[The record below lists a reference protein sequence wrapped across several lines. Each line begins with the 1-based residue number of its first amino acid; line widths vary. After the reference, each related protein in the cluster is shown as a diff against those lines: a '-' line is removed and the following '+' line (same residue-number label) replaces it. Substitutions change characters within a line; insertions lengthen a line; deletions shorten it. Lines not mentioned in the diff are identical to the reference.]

1 MYLFNRVDPSPE
13 VPCALWRRTEDVFG
27 IPELDLV
34 YPPRRF
40 FVDQD
45 NPPPVARSNYDA
57 RRAQSIPSFVER
69 CRLLTAYTS
78 SESQRTISKLVA
90 WFLVCEDRQNRL
102 DAREVQTLA
111 HQASLVRFI
120 LDSPHLRR
128 ALIGDEVG
136 LGKTIEAGLI
146 VRELLYHEPRLRICY
161 LSPAR
166 LVDNVC
172 TEFDRLGLQ
181 FRKWNSDANA
191 DANLQRDDRIVASIH
206 RAAHERNSSEF
217 EQTLPWD
224 VIIVDECHHLSNY
237 DPDGYSPRR
246 QYALVQALI
255 NRQPPTGRLLL
266 MSGTPHQGHPDR
278 FKNLLRLLSDD
289 HSQPNQGAQRVIFRT
304 KEDVRDW
311 RGDPLFPSRRV
322 HPPRVMNAPPEYY
335 AWLEAIHACYT
346 SGIGGDE
353 SQRRAGGWRA
363 AQALQ
368 WAASSVHAGLGY
380 LIRSAI
386 RNGWTQDRPQLQ
398 TALGAIRPY
407 RMGKPDEPVGE
418 LFSRIS
424 RAIGNP
430 IPEEE
435 DEEDDDRWQPDP
447 EELGHLLERGVL
459 LLRNIGDQKWE
470 FVERELLQPAGGDQV
485 VLFAQ
490 PIETVCALAQFLERR
505 EGIRP
510 SMIIGGQEQAERNSE
525 VARFWQGETQFLV
538 GSRAAYEGFNLQCAH
553 RVIHLDIPW
562 NPMDL
567 EQRVGRVHR
576 FGSRK
581 TIIVDSVVTSQSRE
595 ADAYGTAFNRLREIA
610 QALAPDDERM
620 QLLFA
625 RIMNLI
631 PPQSLE
637 QVLLMRPVAGLSPA
651 EREQIAGMVDDGL
664 ETWQEF
670 HDAYRANSDAIRA
683 LEPGAADWSDL
694 ENFLCRCG
702 RAEAV
707 GGFSAEGFQ
716 HNPGGEIMPTSE
728 PARVLRVNDQGRDR
742 VMVCADVAGRL
753 VSDAN
758 GQRASVLGLNLPF
771 VCKILRGSAFSADPS
786 QLCALRVRPE
796 QRELVSAL
804 LDSDIPACLGIAAKQ
819 SIRRR
824 QDNQLEETGRRLF
837 GWRISESGAA
847 LLADEVLA
855 EILRML
861 PSCIVRREPPELA
874 GHVVPIEAWEQRTL
888 HELRRPTDED
898 RSAGVSHTIHPLGI
912 IHIDKPT

>member
-1 MYLFNRVDPSPE
+1 MHLFHRIDPTPDF
-13 VPCALWRRTEDVFG
+13 PCALWRRTDDGFG

-34 YPPRRF
+34 FPPRRF

-57 RRAQSIPSFVER
+57 RRAQSIPSLVDR
-69 CRLLTAYTS
+69 CGQLASYTS
-78 SESQRTISKLVA
+78 GESQRTISKLLA

-136 LGKTIEAGLI
+136 LGKTIEAGLLI
-146 VRELLYHEPRLRICY
+146 RELLDHEPRLRICY
-161 LSPAR
+161 LAPAR

-172 TEFDRLGLQ
+172 AEFDKLDLQ
-181 FRKWNSDANA
+181 FRKWNSDASA

-206 RAAHERNSSEF
+206 RAAHERNSTEF
-217 EQTLPWD
+217 AQTPPWD

-255 NRQPPTGRLLL
+255 DRQPPTGRLLL

-278 FKNLLRLLSDD
+278 FRNLLRLISEDR
-289 HSQPNQGAQRVIFRT
+289 SQPNQGAQRVIFRT

-311 RGDPLFPSRRV
+311 SGDPLFPSRRV
-322 HPPRVMNAPPEYY
+322 NPPRVMNAPPEYY

-380 LIRSAI
+380 LIRSAV
-386 RNGWTQDRPQLQ
+386 RSGWVQDRPQLQ
-398 TALGAIRPY
+398 NALAAIRPY
-407 RMGKPDEPVGE
+407 RMGEPDEPIGE

-424 RAIGNP
+424 RTIGNP
-430 IPEEE
+430 IPEE
-435 DEEDDDRWQPDP
+435 DDGGDDDRWQPDP
-447 EELGHLLERGVL
+447 ADLGQLLESGVM
-459 LLRNIGDQKWE
+459 LLRTIGDQKWE

-490 PIETVCALAQFLERR
+490 PIETVCALAQYLERR
-505 EGIRP
+505 DGVKP
-510 SMIIGGQEQAERNSE
+510 SIIVGGQDQSERNTE
-525 VARFWQGETQFLV
+525 VARFWQGETQFLI

-576 FGSRK
+576 FGSRH
-581 TIIVDSVVTSQSRE
+581 TIIVDSVVTNQSRE

-610 QALAPDDERM
+610 QALAPDEERM

-631 PPQSLE
+631 PPQDLE
-637 QVLLMRPVAGLSPA
+637 QVLLTRPVAALSA
-651 EREQIAGMVDDGL
+651 ADRERIAAMVDRGL

-670 HDAYRANSDAIRA
+670 HNAYRANSDAIRA
-683 LEPGAADWSDL
+683 LDPGAADWTDL
-694 ENFLCRCG
+694 EGFLCRYA

-707 GGFSAEGFQ
+707 DGFSAEGFR
-716 HNPGGEIMPTSE
+716 HNPGGEILPTNE
-728 PARVLRVNDQGRDR
+728 PARVLRVNDQGQER

-753 VSDAN
+753 VSDAS
-758 GQRASVLGLNLPF
+758 GRRASPLGLNLPM
-771 VCKILRGSAFSADPS
+771 VCTILRNSAFNADPA

-796 QRELVSAL
+796 NRERVSTL
-804 LDSDIPACLGIAAKQ
+804 LTSDMPACLGVAAKQ

-837 GWRISESGAA
+837 GWSMSDSGIV
-847 LLADEVLA
+847 LLTDGVLA
-855 EILRML
+855 EILRLL
-861 PSCIVRREPPELA
+861 PSCAVRRDPPDMSGFVA
-874 GHVVPIEAWEQRTL
+874 PIGTWEQQTL
-888 HELRRPTDED
+888 HDLRRPTDED

-912 IHIDKPT
+912 IHIDKPA